1 MRSGLRNVLSSLQRL
16 SFMITVLCALELVS
30 GSAHASL
37 GGDMES
43 VDADQ
48 SALNSTEQITASTDT
63 YTVYTLKTSSGMMI
77 REYLSLDGKVFAVA
91 WQGPTLPNLRLILG
105 DFYTQYTDAA
115 REKHGDHS
123 HLVIRRP
130 DLVVESSGRMRAF
143 FGRAY
148 LPKAMPSDV
157 AITDIK

>member
-1 MRSGLRNVLSSLQRL
+1 MHSGFRNVLCSLLR
-16 SFMITVLCALELVS
+16 SCFMIAMLYGLGLVS
-30 GSAHASL
+30 GAAFAAL
-37 GGDMES
+37 GGNMES

-48 SALNSTEQITASTDT
+48 AALNASEQITVSTDN
-63 YTVYTLKTSSGMMI
+63 YTVYSLKTSSGMMI
-77 REYLSLDGKVFAVA
+77 REYLSLDDKVFAVA
-91 WQGPTLPNLRLILG
+91 WQGPMLPNLRLILG
-105 DFYTQYTDAA
+105 DYYTQYTDAA
-115 REKHGDHS
+115 REQHGDHG
-123 HLVIRRP
+123 HLIVSLP